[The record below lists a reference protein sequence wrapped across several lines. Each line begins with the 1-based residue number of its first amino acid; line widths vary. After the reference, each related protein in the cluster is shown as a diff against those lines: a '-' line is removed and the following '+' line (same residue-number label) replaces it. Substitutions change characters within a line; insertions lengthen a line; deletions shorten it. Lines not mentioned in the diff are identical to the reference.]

1 MKNKK
6 IEFRLATSSNAVEM
20 VDFHNSYYGTK
31 RRPEDWLWEYIT
43 YNPDKAVAVFATDS
57 GKIIATQGMLP
68 IYLVIGTKTVLAG
81 KSESTLLLPTYRGT
95 QIMQN
100 LYEYA
105 VGHCINNGMQFI
117 WGFTGALT
125 AFKKFGFTTYPDIQM
140 MTRPGNIWIGIHKR
154 LTRKTSILNRIGSAG
169 KFVLRYFVVKRRKID
184 SQYYNKEK
192 YELRR
197 GICDSFPIKEMYRRL
212 SIKHKNLI
220 MIKYDYRYLQW
231 RVFEHPFIKYDIYQV
246 LCGHEL
252 KAYAIVAFYEG
263 IVSVSDLTSEDKYSS
278 FLLLDAILKD
288 YGKKAGEFR
297 FLGNTKDVLAQDVF
311 KQLCQFGFSVIGNW
325 NFVLRD
331 LTEGDNGQ
339 IYNMHN
345 WHINGLWTEGYSM

>member
-1 MKNKK
+1 
-6 IEFRLATSSNAVEM
+6 M

-68 IYLVIGTKTVLAG
+68 IYLVIGKKTVLAG

-154 LTRKTSILNRIGSAG
+154 L
-169 KFVLRYFVVKRRKID
+169 
-184 SQYYNKEK
+184 
-192 YELRR
+192 
-197 GICDSFPIKEMYRRL
+197 
-212 SIKHKNLI
+212 
-220 MIKYDYRYLQW
+220 
-231 RVFEHPFIKYDIYQV
+231 
-246 LCGHEL
+246 
-252 KAYAIVAFYEG
+252 
-263 IVSVSDLTSEDKYSS
+263 
-278 FLLLDAILKD
+278 
-288 YGKKAGEFR
+288 
-297 FLGNTKDVLAQDVF
+297 
-311 KQLCQFGFSVIGNW
+311 
-325 NFVLRD
+325 
-331 LTEGDNGQ
+331 
-339 IYNMHN
+339 
-345 WHINGLWTEGYSM
+345 